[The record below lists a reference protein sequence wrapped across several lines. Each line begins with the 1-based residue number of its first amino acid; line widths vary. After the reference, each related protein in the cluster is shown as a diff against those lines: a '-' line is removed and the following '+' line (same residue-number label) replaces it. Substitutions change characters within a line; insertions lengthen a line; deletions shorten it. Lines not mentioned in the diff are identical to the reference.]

1 MRSLSHCRI
10 HDVFPCNFH
19 SDEIFARTINCFR
32 SDFKRLIWINFP
44 AVDDVI
50 QNLQCDAVC
59 AHTCKLSAFQWVN
72 KCTWIAIQWHL
83 FFLWYAEDIYLEY
96 MKVHRR
102 RDIPIASKIFG
113 LPNNHYKCVSNGV
126 NFQICTQQ
134 YATGTFGPTF
144 MAPPFWL
151 FIASKP
157 TKKSN
162 FTTNIVD
169 MP

>member
-1 MRSLSHCRI
+1 
-10 HDVFPCNFH
+10 
-19 SDEIFARTINCFR
+19 
-32 SDFKRLIWINFP
+32 
-44 AVDDVI
+44 VI

-144 MAPPFWL
+144 MAPQFHNKYSRYALITAISCWIWHFFWNVSL
-151 FIASKP
+151 V
-157 TKKSN
+157 N
-162 FTTNIVD
+162 W
-169 MP
+169 